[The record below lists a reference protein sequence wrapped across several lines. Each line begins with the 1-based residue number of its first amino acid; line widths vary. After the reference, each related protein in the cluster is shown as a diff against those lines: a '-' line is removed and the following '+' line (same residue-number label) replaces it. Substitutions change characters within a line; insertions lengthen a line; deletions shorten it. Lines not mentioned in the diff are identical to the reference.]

1 MLLRTDTFRDLDRLT
16 QQVFGTP
23 ARPSAMPLDAY
34 RSGDR
39 FVVEMDL
46 PGMAPDAIDV
56 TVEHDVLTVK
66 ATRIRHNENTQ
77 SLIEERPYGS
87 FERRVFLADGLDTE
101 HIAASYTDGVLR
113 LELPVAEQAKARRI
127 EINAGKAPVAIDA

>member
-1 MLLRTDTFRDLDRLT
+1 MLLRTDTFRDFDRLA

-23 ARPSAMPLDAY
+23 SRPTAMPLDAY

-46 PGMAPDAIDV
+46 PGMSPESIDV

-66 ATRIRHNENTQ
+66 ASRIRRNEHTQ

-87 FERRVFLADGLDTE
+87 FERRVFLAEGLDTE
-101 HIAASYTDGVLR
+101 HISATYHDGVLR
-113 LELPVAEQAKARRI
+113 LELPVAEQAKPRRI
-127 EINAGKAPVAIDA
+127 EVTAAATPAAIDV